1 MIRQTLSSLVAL
13 LVFSASLLAQ
23 DGIQRGTVK
32 KVDADKRVI
41 TVTADG
47 KDLELTANDET
58 RFMNASGQQVKDG
71 LKNGD
76 IKAGEAV
83 MFKYVEQ
90 DGKKILVGLRIGV
103 NTPPNAGGGPGGEI
117 RRAKIKKLDI
127 DKLAITLTV
136 GEKDME
142 FALAANTQV
151 LDAKG
156 ETLKDKLNGFK
167 EGSPIFFRSGKR
179 DGKDTVVA
187 MKLDDGKGPQGP
199 GGPPQLVKVDTS
211 KFKPLTDLGTE
222 KYQGFEGGQYPGGK
236 NERPAEHE
244 AAGLALAKEVQ
255 PLDADGK
262 PSPNGKIV
270 LLSVGMSNTA
280 QSSGGF
286 QRQLT
291 GFSDVNPRFQFVN
304 GAQGGMTAFKIQD
317 ADEGQGATYWTRV
330 DVMLKAAGVSRAQ
343 VQAIWIK
350 QADAGPSEG
359 FPGYAKKLQ
368 GELAKVVQIFPSR
381 FPNCKLVYLSSRT
394 YGGYAKTPLN
404 PEPYAYESGFSVKW
418 LIEQQIKGEPS
429 LNYDPKKGPVKA
441 PWLSWGPYLWA
452 NGSAKRADGFSY
464 TEGDFSPSDGTHQ
477 SNTGTEKVGKL
488 MLDFFKSD
496 STTKPWFLKSDVK

>member
-1 MIRQTLSSLVAL
+1 MSRTSIATVFVL
-13 LVFSASLLAQ
+13 LFASASVLAQ
-23 DGIQRGTVK
+23 DGIQRGKIK
-32 KVDADKRVI
+32 KVDAEKSVV

-47 KDLELTANDET
+47 KDLELTTTDET

-71 LKNGD
+71 LKSAD
-76 IKAGEAV
+76 FKAGEAV
-83 MFKYVEQ
+83 MFKYVEK
-90 DGKKILVGLRIGV
+90 DGKKLLIGLKAGGHAL
-103 NTPPNAGGGPGGEI
+103 PNAGG
-117 RRAKIKKLDI
+117 
-127 DKLAITLTV
+127 
-136 GEKDME
+136 
-142 FALAANTQV
+142 
-151 LDAKG
+151 
-156 ETLKDKLNGFK
+156 
-167 EGSPIFFRSGKR
+167 
-179 DGKDTVVA
+179 
-187 MKLDDGKGPQGP
+187 
-199 GGPPQLVKVDTS
+199 PPPLVKVDSS
-211 KFKPLTDLGTE
+211 KFKPLSEFGAE
-222 KYQGFEGGQYPGGK
+222 KYQGFEGGLYPGGK

-244 AAGLALAKEVQ
+244 AAGLALAKQVQ

-286 QRQLT
+286 ARQLA
-291 GFSDVNPRFQFVN
+291 GFADVNPQFQFIN

-317 ADEGQGATYWTRV
+317 PNEGQGATYWSRV
-330 DVMLKAAGVSRAQ
+330 DEMLKVAGATRAQ

-368 GELAKVVQIFPSR
+368 AELAKIVQIFPSR
-381 FPNCKLVYLSSRT
+381 FPNCKMVYLSSRT

-404 PEPYAYESGFSVKW
+404 PEPYAYESGFSAKW

-429 LNYDPKKGPVKA
+429 LNYDPKKGAVKA

-452 NGSAKRADGFSY
+452 NGSTKRADGFSY
-464 TEGDFSPSDGTHQ
+464 SPEDFSPSDGTHQ
-477 SNTGTEKVGKL
+477 SNLGTEKVGKL

-496 STTKPWFLKSDVK
+496 NTTKPWFLKSDAK

>member
-1 MIRQTLSSLVAL
+1 MLRQTLSSLVAF

-23 DGIQRGTVK
+23 DGIKRGKVK
-32 KVDADKRVI
+32 KVDAEKSVI

-47 KDLELTANDET
+47 KDLELTATAETKFMDE
-58 RFMNASGQQVKDG
+58 SGEPVNDG
-71 LKNGD
+71 LKNAAFQNGS
-76 IKAGEAV
+76 AV
-83 MFKYVEQ
+83 VFKYVEQ
-90 DGKKILVGLRIGV
+90 DGKKILVGMRRSD
-103 NTPPNAGGGPGGEI
+103 NTPRDI
-117 RRAKIKKLDI
+117 HQAKIKKLDV
-127 DKLAITLTV
+127 DSLTVTLTF
-136 GEKDME
+136 GDKDQD
-142 FALAANTQV
+142 FALSENMRV
-151 LDAKG
+151 LGAEGK
-156 ETLKDKLNGFK
+156 TLKERMKDIK
-167 EGSPIFFRSGKR
+167 EGSPIMFVAGRR
-179 DGKDTVVA
+179 DGKDMIMA
-187 MKLDDGKGPQGP
+187 MKLDDGKTLLP
-199 GGPPQLVKVDTS
+199 GPPPLARVDTS

-222 KYQGFEGGQYPGGK
+222 KYQSYEGGLYPGSK
-236 NERPAEHE
+236 NERPGEHE
-244 AAGLALAKEVQ
+244 AAGLALAKQVQ

-262 PSPNGKIV
+262 PSPDGKIV

-286 QRQLT
+286 QRQLA
-291 GFSDVNPRFQFVN
+291 GFIDVNPPFQFVN
-304 GAQGGMTAFKIQD
+304 GAQGGMTAFKIQND
-317 ADEGQGATYWTRV
+317 DEGQGATYWTRV
-330 DVMLKAAGVSRAQ
+330 DVMLKAAGVTRAQ

-350 QADAGPSEG
+350 QADAGPTEG

-368 GELAKVVQIFPSR
+368 GELAKIVQIFPSR

-404 PEPYAYESGFSVKW
+404 PEPYAYESAFSVKW
-418 LIEQQIKGEPS
+418 LVEQQINGEPS

-496 STTKPWFLKSDVK
+496 STTKPWFLKANGK